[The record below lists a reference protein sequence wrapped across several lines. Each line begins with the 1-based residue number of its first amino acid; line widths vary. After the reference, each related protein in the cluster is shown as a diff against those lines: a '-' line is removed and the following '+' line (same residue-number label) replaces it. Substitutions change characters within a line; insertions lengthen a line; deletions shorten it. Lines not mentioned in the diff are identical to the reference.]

1 MLSPMK
7 RLLWAILRAKWLVGL
22 ATSSPSLYTDAIAG
36 FEKAPA
42 VPGAVVFIGSSSIR
56 LWETMATDLAP
67 HAVVNCGFGG
77 AHASH
82 VVRFWKHVVPRH
94 QPRAVVLYA
103 GDNDLAVGKSV
114 EETFGDVRTFVA
126 QARAELPQTQLYL
139 LLVKHSPQ
147 RVNIAAGIDALNARL
162 RSLATSGVE
171 VLDVDSVLQGP
182 DGTPREALF
191 RFDGLHLSPAG
202 YAAWTSVVKPA
213 LDQRV

>member
-1 MLSPMK
+1 MK
-7 RLLWAILRAKWLVGL
+7 RLLWAILRAKWLLRL
-22 ATSSPSLYTDAIAG
+22 ATSSPSLYTEAIAD

-56 LWETMATDLAP
+56 FWETLATDLAP

-82 VVRFWKHVVPRH
+82 VVLFWKRAVPRH
-94 QPRAVVLYA
+94 QPRAVVFYA

-114 EETFGDVRTFVA
+114 EETLGDVRTFVE
-126 QARAELPQTQLYL
+126 QVRAELPRTQLYL

-147 RVNIAAGIDALNARL
+147 RVNIDAGIDALNAGIRL
-162 RSLATSGVE
+162 LASAGVE
-171 VLDVDSVLQGP
+171 VLDVDAVLRGP
-182 DGTPREALF
+182 DGKPREALF

-213 LDQRV
+213 LDQLL